1 MKHDG
6 RIAYETICA
15 AKGGDTAAI
24 KEILRH
30 YERYILHFCRR
41 TFYDEHGIPHEIL
54 DENRKK
60 QIESEYINA
69 LILYYDTKRLP
80 KGETLETE

>member
-1 MKHDG
+1 MEIKG
-6 RIAYETICA
+6 YITYETICA
-15 AKGGDTAAI
+15 AKGGDTAAL
-24 KEILRH
+24 KEILHH

-41 TFYDEHGIPHEIL
+41 VFYDEHGTPHEVL

-69 LILYYDTKRLP
+69 LILYYDTRRLP
-80 KGETLETE
+80 NGETLERE